1 MIDTSQVKWDDETL
15 DPSKVKWDDA
25 PHLMGPMAADAAA
38 IKPFAAAD
46 PNADSI
52 GKAFQG
58 AQDVGST
65 LATRL
70 TPAAMLPMLA
80 GGAAGIGSLAS
91 EKPVGNG
98 LADAFLPAPVKMG
111 MALANPDAVSRAAD
125 AVTRTEEPLN
135 YQPQTG
141 AGKVA
146 AAVPD
151 YVFNK
156 IGQGADYLGQKT
168 ADVTGSPLAG
178 AGVSTAA
185 QLLPLLLGER
195 AVRGGIGTAK
205 AVRAADL
212 SRGDQSI
219 PASIDT
225 DMAGITDRASLSDML
240 TKGATD
246 TPAPTPADGLKTM
259 LDQVKTTIAQGLA
272 PKPNEPESTPV
283 QPPPP
288 AVAAGLKVVTG
299 GDPQKMAAVIQGAVG
314 DKLKPGET
322 PENLAAAVQSVKEP
336 PNAANRPVATEP
348 GSGGA
353 GTGVDT
359 PQVSPEAAARAAVL
373 AEKPDAAPPLHPW
386 TPVDTTKPIP
396 LAGGV
401 VEPEVPGGQQKVAI
415 DPRIPQFVKVD
426 GKDIDAHEAIGLHER
441 TEKTL
446 MEQGLDYAD
455 AHDLATKAE
464 NAFVA
469 KKYGIDPQT
478 YQDALKPHIA
488 NALKEASNDPNIP
501 PTLDTKPY
509 TDEGDGGLLKPAP
522 VDAEAPSNNKT
533 ATPTVE
539 VPLANLSLSKD
550 VPQFKG
556 GANESTGVV
565 EPLGGTFDRRG
576 TGPIQVWRRNDGTM
590 EVISGRHRLDLAR
603 RSGEETIPAQVYNE
617 SDGFTKEH
625 AASLDAELNIRDG
638 QGKVADY
645 VQYLQQPAFQGEAG
659 RAEADSRGLLARSTG
674 RRAHTIASQ
683 GDAALIA
690 AHRAGEIKDD
700 AAVQIAQAAPN
711 DARLQALGM
720 KLVAEGKSNAVAAN
734 TMRAVKLMAGDKPAE
749 QGDIFGFDD
758 SAMREAENMARVAS
772 AKQRELSE
780 QVAAVQG
787 AAKRPDKAKALGV
800 DVRDPEGVNKRIAEL
815 KAERAEWDN
824 WSSNPRL
831 VSDIRGELGLA
842 DLPVRESPPA
852 EDAPFVDTATA
863 SMFSKRQGGA
873 DADMFG
879 GSTPERAKTP
889 PERVA
894 GTRTGTGE
902 GGLFDGNR
910 PEQTRVPDHPQTDA
924 EWLDRAKADGVR
936 SESDLSGYLQ
946 QRRHPETESAFEH
959 IGGTL
964 QDEVA
969 RNVARRIWNDAPRN
983 AIPSDI
989 ALGRGELPDQVKF
1002 SKHTDDLEAPDTASS
1017 ELAVKPISDSEKPI
1031 SVFDPARME
1040 ELRQVRDAGKATP
1053 EQLHEL
1059 SKLQDMAAHTADV
1072 NGELIPGVL
1081 NARGREQIE
1090 ASGQMKPVRVKTDLD
1105 DFKDINDTLGH
1116 DVGDQALKLK
1126 AEAMRDAFGPGNVWR
1141 EGGDEFGA
1149 HADTEEAA
1157 HAAMQQVRDKLAG
1170 ARLERV
1176 DDDGNV
1182 LGSKPMKVSYGVGRG
1197 KTPKEAA
1204 KAADNALYADKNAR
1218 TAAGERTGRR
1228 STDAGTDAAR
1238 VGAGN
1243 ESAPSKGQV
1252 PAGGQG
1258 QEVAVA
1264 EPPTKT
1270 APSKPPPTKPV
1281 ETAAETTPAKPE
1293 GTSPRN
1299 AAVDQARID
1308 RDLEALPQA
1317 ERQRWQIPYSEAF
1330 AKIAADHEYPRKLAA
1345 EVADKPR
1352 PLSTTEVAAL
1362 NIDLRKLREDRAE
1375 ATRQVLDAREAG
1387 DTIGEAQAIIRQK
1400 TADGLLDVNEHALKH
1415 GGTETA
1421 RSQSIRNSILKDDYS
1436 LSRNMD
1442 KAKEAGGNKITDKDE
1457 ADIKEWSDKLK
1468 EHEERISRLEAGK
1481 AAREKA
1487 DKMTADEKE
1496 QARVAKRMAV
1506 LREKIAARTKVC
1518 PI

>member
-1 MIDTSQVKWDDETL
+1 MDIV
-15 DPSKVKWDDA
+15 DPFDQPTAKRGIVDPFDA
-25 PHLMGPMAADAAA
+25 PTPVSLMGPNAADAAA
-38 IKPFAAAD
+38 IAPLAKSD

-52 GKAFQG
+52 GKALLG

-65 LATRL
+65 LASRL

-80 GGAAGIGSLAS
+80 GGVAGIASLPQGLDAATDKIRQTEQALSYEPQTAAG
-91 EKPVGNG
+91 
-98 LADAFLPAPVKMG
+98 M
-111 MALANPDAVSRAAD
+111 
-125 AVTRTEEPLN
+125 
-135 YQPQTG
+135 
-141 AGKVA
+141 VA
-146 AAVPD
+146 AAAPD

-168 ADVTGSPLAG
+168 TDVTGSPLAG

-212 SRGDQSI
+212 TRGDQSI

-225 DMAGITDRASLSDML
+225 DMHGITDRASLSDML

-246 TPAPTPADGLKTM
+246 PQAPTPADGLKTM

-272 PKPNEPESTPV
+272 PKPNEPESAPV

-288 AVAAGLKVVTG
+288 AVAAGLKAVTG

-322 PENLAAAVQSVKEP
+322 PENLAAAVQSAKEP
-336 PNAANRPVATEP
+336 PNAANRPVAVQP

-359 PQVSPEAAARAAVL
+359 SQVSPEAAARAAVL

-401 VEPEVPGGQQKVAI
+401 VEPEVPGGPQKVAI

-478 YQDALKPHIA
+478 YQDSLKPHIA

-509 TDEGDGGLLKPAP
+509 TDEGDGGLLKPEPVTQQEAAKKNAPAQPDNVVPLNPAP

-1126 AEAMRDAFGPGNVWR
+1126 AEAMREAFGDGNVWR

-1157 HAAMQQVRDKLAG
+1157 NAAMQQVRSKLSG

-1176 DDDGNV
+1176 DDSGNV
-1182 LGSKPMKVSYGVGRG
+1182 LGSKPIKVSYGLGRG
-1197 KTPKEAA
+1197 KTPLEAA

-1252 PAGGQG
+1252 PPGGSE
-1258 QEVAVA
+1258 EVAVA
-1264 EPPTKT
+1264 DPPTQT
-1270 APSKPPPTKPV
+1270 APSNPPPTKPV
-1281 ETAAETTPAKPE
+1281 EAATATEPAKQE
-1293 GTSPRN
+1293 GTQVRN
-1299 AAVDQARID
+1299 AAVDAQ
-1308 RDLEALPQA
+1308 RDELGLDELPPA
-1317 ERQRWQIPYSEAF
+1317 EREHWQDASDEAR
-1330 AKIAADHEYPRKLAA
+1330 AGIANGDIHPRTLAA
-1345 EVADKPR
+1345 EVAAKPR
-1352 PLSTTEVAAL
+1352 ALTTVETMALAHDLKSLSEQRAAAVSDAL
-1362 NIDLRKLREDRAE
+1362 A
-1375 ATRQVLDAREAG
+1375 ARERG
-1387 DTIGEAQAIIRQK
+1387 DKVAEAQA
-1400 TADGLLDVNEHALKH
+1400 LLRKNAAIDAMETNHAALRN
-1415 GGTETA
+1415 GGTEAA
-1421 RSQSIRNSILKDDYS
+1421 RSLSIRNAILKDDYS
-1436 LSRNMD
+1436 IGRNMD
-1442 KAKEAGGNKITDKDE
+1442 RAKLAYGEKFNDALRKQVETLSDELEKAQAEAARLQKAAEARQSARKPKMTDEEKTQARIQAQIDRLQKT
-1457 ADIKEWSDKLK
+1457 I
-1468 EHEERISRLEAGK
+1468 EERTRL
-1481 AAREKA
+1481 
-1487 DKMTADEKE
+1487 
-1496 QARVAKRMAV
+1496 
-1506 LREKIAARTKVC
+1506 C